1 MPDVD
6 VDPVGVQNGTNHLE
20 NQSSNIMKVS
30 LHPPHDPEISL
41 LDVNPK
47 EMKAYIHSKRI
58 FTHTSSVNNRA
69 ESPDVHQHETDKL

>member
-41 LDVNPK
+41 LDVN
-47 EMKAYIHSKRI
+47 SKKWKHIYTAREYL
-58 FTHTSSVNNRA
+58 HTR
-69 ESPDVHQHETDKL
+69 HQ